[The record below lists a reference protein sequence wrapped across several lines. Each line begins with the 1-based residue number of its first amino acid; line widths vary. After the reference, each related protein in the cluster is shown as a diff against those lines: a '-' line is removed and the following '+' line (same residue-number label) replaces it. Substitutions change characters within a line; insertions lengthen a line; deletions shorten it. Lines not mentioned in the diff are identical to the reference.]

1 MRKIYLLIP
10 VFAIL
15 AGCEDMSQNQL
26 VGTTGGAAI
35 GAIVTPHNPLQGAL
49 IGGAV
54 GLVAGTYLGK
64 DSSGR
69 CVYQRSNGTRYIA
82 DCP

>member
-1 MRKIYLLIP
+1 MLKIYALIP
-10 VFAIL
+10 IFAIL

-54 GLVAGTYLGK
+54 GLVAGTYLGR

-69 CVYQRSNGTRYIA
+69 CVYQRQDGSRYLST
-82 DCP
+82 CP

>member
-64 DSSGR
+64 DAKGN
-69 CVYQRSNGTRYIA
+69 CVYQRPNGTRYQA
-82 DCP
+82 ACP